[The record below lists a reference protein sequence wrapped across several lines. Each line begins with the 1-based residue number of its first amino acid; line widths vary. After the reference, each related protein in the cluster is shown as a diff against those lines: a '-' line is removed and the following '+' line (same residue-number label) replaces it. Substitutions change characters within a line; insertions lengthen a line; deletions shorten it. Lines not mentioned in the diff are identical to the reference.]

1 MAHAVECFYM
11 GPNDTT
17 VPEQVEYALGSR
29 LADAVIVAGA
39 FLGDDGVK
47 ETELRQRMMSGYY
60 KLSNRTTNDTGI
72 LMIQEMID
80 KANEE
85 IDSMSAATAADFCG
99 GSGQTSQLRRASV
112 PPLVAAGGSAPLSAA
127 SAMMILHSTS
137 ERKFR
142 RSTHVGRVDSLSA
155 VKACVSR

>member
-17 VPEQVEYALGSR
+17 VPEQVEYALGSKD
-29 LADAVIVAGA
+29 ADAIIVAGA

-60 KLSNRTTNDTGI
+60 KLTNRTTNDTGI

-85 IDSMSAATAADFCG
+85 IDSLSAATTAVACDEWKSPIFFCLAARDTFDDPYI
-99 GSGQTSQLRRASV
+99 LRRFGGVTYAWSEKHQWWCR
-112 PPLVAAGGSAPLSAA
+112 AGGMPA
-127 SAMMILHSTS
+127 
-137 ERKFR
+137 
-142 RSTHVGRVDSLSA
+142 
-155 VKACVSR
+155 